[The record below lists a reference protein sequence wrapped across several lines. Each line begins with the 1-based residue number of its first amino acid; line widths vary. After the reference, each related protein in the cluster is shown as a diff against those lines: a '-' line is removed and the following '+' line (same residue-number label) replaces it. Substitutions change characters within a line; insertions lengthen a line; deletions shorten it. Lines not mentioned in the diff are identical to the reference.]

1 MNWTHTLALIP
12 LHQFCLRVRLLT
24 AYACTDPGP
33 EIDTPPACADRL
45 FDRLNGSPGLPG
57 HSCNRFFIV
66 WIIEFI
72 APGQSSKVPKPLLL
86 IVIPLLNQTCYP
98 FVNHRQSDCHAHWT
112 ASASHKLCH
121 LVNPDRLQSPLLF
134 FAYVL
139 PDPQNQSKPHVLASN
154 LIQTKIIS
162 AIHTAKID
170 DLWSNTALFS
180 AFFCTFDSHGHDN

>member
-1 MNWTHTLALIP
+1 MNWTHTLWHWYPCLHSACACACLPRTLALILVQRLTRP
-12 LHQFCLRVRLLT
+12 L
-24 AYACTDPGP
+24 
-33 EIDTPPACADRL
+33 PA
-45 FDRLNGSPGLPG
+45 PGLPG

-121 LVNPDRLQSPLLF
+121 LVNPDRVQSPLLF
-134 FAYVL
+134 FACVL
-139 PDPQNQSKPHVLASN
+139 PDLQNLPKWPEPYTHKNYQCFFADKTGQKQSCELPELHQN
-154 LIQTKIIS
+154 LRFAHS
-162 AIHTAKID
+162 W
-170 DLWSNTALFS
+170 LW
-180 AFFCTFDSHGHDN
+180 